1 MGMDILNFESFGR
14 AESVCCSRSRP
25 LLKMEEYELSCELGL
40 NTQDQYTDAR
50 MKFPSWLFTEG
61 LDWFPRK
68 YRQMIPFVSH
78 LYELA
83 SKRLP

>member
-1 MGMDILNFESFGR
+1 MDILNFESFGR
-14 AESVCCSRSRP
+14 AESVCCSQSRP
-25 LLKMEEYELSCELGL
+25 LLQMEEYELSCELGF

-50 MKFPSWLFTEG
+50 MNFPSVYSPKAWIG
-61 LDWFPRK
+61 PRRK
-68 YRQMIPFVSH
+68 YERIISFASH